1 MDNGISPKTG
11 SVTVS
16 IDITDVNDN
25 MPIIQT
31 SSPVIMVK
39 EGIPINSKF
48 AKIDASD
55 SDLGANGKVEFS
67 LKENQDTFEIDKDSG
82 QLFTKTEIDREV
94 QDKYELTVVV
104 TDGGSP
110 KSLSTEKTFVINVE
124 DVNDNKPII
133 TSLNTAMVY
142 ARSPS
147 GTPITTIHATDKDTG
162 SNGAIT
168 YRFQSPS
175 QMFQINSKTGEIKL
189 TKDYGPER

>member
-39 EGIPINSKF
+39 EGIQINSKF

-55 SDLGANGKVEFS
+55 SDLGANGKVEFA

-110 KSLSTEKTFVINVE
+110 KSLSTV
-124 DVNDNKPII
+124 
-133 TSLNTAMVY
+133 
-142 ARSPS
+142 
-147 GTPITTIHATDKDTG
+147 
-162 SNGAIT
+162 
-168 YRFQSPS
+168 
-175 QMFQINSKTGEIKL
+175 SKLHT
-189 TKDYGPER
+189 

>member
-1 MDNGISPKTG
+1 MVVNAVDNGISPKTG

-55 SDLGANGKVEFS
+55 SDLGANGKVEFA

-82 QLFTKTEIDREV
+82 QLFTKTEIDREF

-110 KSLSTEKTFVINVE
+110 KSLSTVSKLHKSKSPIKSSISTF
-124 DVNDNKPII
+124 
-133 TSLNTAMVY
+133 LL
-142 ARSPS
+142 
-147 GTPITTIHATDKDTG
+147 
-162 SNGAIT
+162 
-168 YRFQSPS
+168 F
-175 QMFQINSKTGEIKL
+175 F
-189 TKDYGPER
+189 

>member
-55 SDLGANGKVEFS
+55 SDLGANGKVEFA

-110 KSLSTEKTFVINVE
+110 KSLSTVSKLHKSKISKKKCLISTFLF
-124 DVNDNKPII
+124 
-133 TSLNTAMVY
+133 SFL
-142 ARSPS
+142 
-147 GTPITTIHATDKDTG
+147 
-162 SNGAIT
+162 
-168 YRFQSPS
+168 
-175 QMFQINSKTGEIKL
+175 GENIC
-189 TKDYGPER
+189 DQC